1 MKKKLTQKKIFL
13 SSRYNF
19 VRPIRYKDLIRVGQ
33 KQDGGYVIG
42 KKLLKNA
49 KYLLS
54 FGIGDNWSFEK
65 DFIKYNRK
73 VKLQIYDHTIDKTV
87 FYKTIL
93 KYLRR
98 FLTFRGN
105 FKSIYDT
112 FKIMQNYLKLKN
124 FIDGKDITYYP
135 KKISN
140 KSNRNEKNIW
150 EEVNG
155 LNGKIVIKCDIEGDE
170 YIIFSKI
177 KKQINKVEMMVIEFH
192 WVERNFKKFKK
203 IILNLKKNFNIIH
216 LHANN
221 YSKYH
226 PKKMPDFIEITFA
239 KKSEKEQKIYSN
251 ILPRPFLDYPN
262 NPYLP
267 EYKLFFNSRK

>member
-1 MKKKLTQKKIFL
+1 MVEFPNNLKPF
-13 SSRYNF
+13 F
-19 VRPIRYKDLIRVGQ
+19 VDNEDLVRLGSID
-33 KQDGGYVIG
+33 DGGYVVPTQTI
-42 KKLLKNA
+42 KTSNVLI
-49 KYLLS
+49 S
-54 FGIGDNWSFEK
+54 FGVNDNWEFEK
-65 DFIKYNRK
+65 DFLKK
-73 VKLQIYDHTIDKTV
+73 SSAKLFAYDHTIDKSV

-112 FKIMQNYLKLKN
+112 FKIMQNYLNLKS
-124 FIDGKDITYYP
+124 FINGKDITYYP

-140 KSNRNEKNIW
+140 KTNRNEKNIW

-239 KKSEKEQKIYSN
+239 KKSENEQKIYSN